1 VLAVSCLG
9 ESHIFAPGMMPQGS
23 SLLYTDDPTLSWAVS
38 CLGESHI
45 FAPGMM
51 TARVITTIH
60 G

>member
-1 VLAVSCLG
+1 MAGLAQL
-9 ESHIFAPGMMPQGS
+9 PQPCKN
-23 SLLYTDDPTLSWAVS
+23 PTRTRAEA
-38 CLGESHI
+38 GESHI